1 VSLLGYVFMQRALIA
16 GALIGATAGAIG
28 VYVVLRGFSFIG
40 AGIAHAAFGGVAI
53 ALLLGIDPLW
63 GALAFSLVVAWGIA
77 YTSRRAAIK
86 EEVAVG
92 ILFAASMALGIFLLS
107 FIPGYRADLF
117 GYLFGNILAVSSR
130 DLFTSFVLAG
140 LVFTAMTVLY
150 KEFLFVT
157 FDPGMAEV
165 SGLPVGVLQGVLL
178 SLVALTVVLSLR
190 VVGAV
195 LVAALLVIPAAT
207 AYQVVRNFHHLLLFS
222 ALIGVAEVVGGLI
235 ISFYLDTPSGPT
247 IVLLSASLFGL
258 VMILRKRSA

>member
-1 VSLLGYVFMQRALIA
+1 VSLLVYLFMQRALVA
-16 GALIGATAGAIG
+16 GALIGATTGAMG

-40 AGIAHAAFGGVAI
+40 AGIAHAAFGGVAV
-53 ALLLGIDPLW
+53 ALLLGIDRLY
-63 GALAFSLVVAWGIA
+63 GALGFSLLVAWAIA
-77 YTSRRAAIK
+77 LTSRRAAVK

-117 GYLFGNILAVSSR
+117 GYLFGNILAVGPR
-130 DLFTSFVLAG
+130 DLLLSAVLSG
-140 LVFTAMTVLY
+140 VVFSSLLLLY
-150 KEFLFVT
+150 KEFLFIT

-165 SGLPVGVLQGVLL
+165 AGFPVGALQGGLL

-207 AYQVVRNFHHLLLFS
+207 AYQLVRDFHRLLLLS
-222 ALIGVAEVVGGLI
+222 ALLGVAEVVGGLVL
-235 ISFYLDTPSGPT
+235 SFYLDTPSGPT
-247 IVLLSASLFGL
+247 IVLLSASLFGA
-258 VMILRKRSA
+258 VVALRGRA

>member
-1 VSLLGYVFMQRALIA
+1 MSFLGYVFMQRALIA
-16 GALIGATAGAIG
+16 GALIGAGAGTVG

-53 ALLLGIDPLW
+53 AFLVGMDPLLG
-63 GALAFSLVVAWGIA
+63 ALVFSLLVAWGIA

-92 ILFAASMALGIFLLS
+92 VLFATSMALGIFLLS
-107 FIPGYRADLF
+107 FIRGPRVDLL

-130 DLFTSFVLAG
+130 DLVLSFVLAG
-140 LVFTAMTVLY
+140 VVFLAVLFLY
-150 KEFLFVT
+150 KEFLFIV

-165 SGLPVGVLQGVLL
+165 AGFPVGLLQGALL

-207 AYQVVRNFHHLLLFS
+207 AYQLVRDFHKMVFLS
-222 ALIGVAEVVGGLI
+222 ACIGVLEVIGGLI

-258 VMILRKRSA
+258 VLLFRKGTR